1 MLEEKF
7 RGMMIVGSGAFP
19 EECSD
24 EMVVNE
30 VNGLE
35 ADCILSVLPSPFQ
48 ERFITANKALLNV
61 RVWLGGGCAFTG
73 HLDEIKL
80 RNRIRFFIQ
89 KKIFRYHVEQ
99 EKE

>member
-1 MLEEKF
+1 
-7 RGMMIVGSGAFP
+7 
-19 EECSD
+19 
-24 EMVVNE
+24 
-30 VNGLE
+30 
-35 ADCILSVLPSPFQ
+35 VLPSPFQ